1 MALKDEN
8 ILGLV
13 ENISKFLNTILF
25 TGLGI
30 KIEDYEDFEEMV
42 EFKLD
47 LKKDIEAKNFKKAQE
62 KLFKEIE
69 EKNKS
74 NDILRVGCW
83 FFLKLN
89 SLDEEILKEGDF
101 SKRDVLAIIVAGFG
115 KSLCYYVFVILKSFV

>member
-30 KIEDYEDFEEMV
+30 KIDDYEDFEEMV

-47 LKKDIEAKNFKKAQE
+47 LKKDIESKNFKKAQE

-69 EKNKS
+69 EKNRS

-89 SLDEEILKEGDF
+89 SLDEETLKEGGF
-101 SKRDVLAIIVAGFG
+101 SKRDVFDGLRKIEEIVLGV
-115 KSLCYYVFVILKSFV
+115 S

>member
-1 MALKDEN
+1 
-8 ILGLV
+8 
-13 ENISKFLNTILF
+13 
-25 TGLGI
+25 
-30 KIEDYEDFEEMV
+30 MV

-89 SLDEEILKEGDF
+89 FLDEETLKEGDF
-101 SKRDVLAIIVAGFG
+101 SKRDWMF
-115 KSLCYYVFVILKSFV
+115 

>member
-1 MALKDEN
+1 
-8 ILGLV
+8 
-13 ENISKFLNTILF
+13 
-25 TGLGI
+25 
-30 KIEDYEDFEEMV
+30 MV

-62 KLFKEIE
+62 KLFREIE

-101 SKRDVLAIIVAGFG
+101 SKRDVFDGLKKIEEIVLGG
-115 KSLCYYVFVILKSFV
+115 

>member
-1 MALKDEN
+1 
-8 ILGLV
+8 
-13 ENISKFLNTILF
+13 
-25 TGLGI
+25 
-30 KIEDYEDFEEMV
+30 MV

-83 FFLKLN
+83 LFFKLN
-89 SLDEEILKEGDF
+89 FLDEETLKEGDF
-101 SKRDVLAIIVAGFG
+101 SKRDWMF
-115 KSLCYYVFVILKSFV
+115 